1 MKTIVSVDWD
11 SRYLSVQE
19 LGSHGQCPS
28 MIIEVILGP
37 YSIKGNDF
45 MFTLPNDKNAQLT
58 VTAVDADGNPA
69 SVENITY
76 ASSNPEVATVD
87 ETGLVT
93 SVSLGTAQIN
103 VTADADLT
111 EGVTELIGLLE
122 IEVVS
127 GQAVAFTVG
136 ATLV

>member
-1 MKTIVSVDWD
+1 MNE
-11 SRYLSVQE
+11 R
-19 LGSHGQCPS
+19 
-28 MIIEVILGP
+28 
-37 YSIKGNDF
+37 
-45 MFTLPNDKNAQLT
+45 
-58 VTAVDADGNPA
+58 A
-69 SVENITY
+69 S
-76 ASSNPEVATVD
+76 
-87 ETGLVT
+87 
-93 SVSLGTAQIN
+93 QIN